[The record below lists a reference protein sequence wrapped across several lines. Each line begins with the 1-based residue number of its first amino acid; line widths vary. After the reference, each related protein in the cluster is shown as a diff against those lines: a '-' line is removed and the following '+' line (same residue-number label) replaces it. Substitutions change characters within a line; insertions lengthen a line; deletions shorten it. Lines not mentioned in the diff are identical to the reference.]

1 VERNAHRLLR
11 LVGDLLFTAQVDAG
25 RFTLQPGD
33 VDLAGIVRAAEE
45 TARVTAAARGVAV
58 TVEVPAEGLVV
69 RGDALRL
76 GQACDNLVSNAVK
89 FTPSGGQVTLTLRTA
104 WRDADGTVVHDAA
117 PGAAPVALLSV
128 SDTGVGIPTGE
139 QGRLFTSFFRASTA
153 RRNAVPGVGLG
164 LTITK
169 AITTAHGGTLDVA
182 SAEGRGT
189 TFTLTVPLG

>member
-1 VERNAHRLLR
+1 
-11 LVGDLLFTAQVDAG
+11 
-25 RFTLQPGD
+25 
-33 VDLAGIVRAAEE
+33 
-45 TARVTAAARGVAV
+45 VAV
-58 TVEVPAEGLVV
+58 
-69 RGDALRL
+69 
-76 GQACDNLVSNAVK
+76 
-89 FTPSGGQVTLTLRTA
+89 LT
-104 WRDADGTVVHDAA
+104 
-117 PGAAPVALLSV
+117 V

-189 TFTLTVPLG
+189 TFTLTLPL

>member
-1 VERNAHRLLR
+1 
-11 LVGDLLFTAQVDAG
+11 
-25 RFTLQPGD
+25 
-33 VDLAGIVRAAEE
+33 
-45 TARVTAAARGVAV
+45 
-58 TVEVPAEGLVV
+58 VPAEGLVV

-89 FTPSGGQVTLTLRTA
+89 FTPAGGAVTLQLRTA
-104 WRDADGTVVHDAA
+104 WRDADGDLVDGAV
-117 PGAAPVALLSV
+117 PGASPVALLAV
-128 SDTGVGIPTGE
+128 RDTGVGIPTGE

-169 AITTAHGGTLDVA
+169 AITTAHGGTLDVS

-189 TFTLTVPLG
+189 TFTLALPL